1 MLSCILALARQR
13 HSSII
18 ADFVSAIGDVAARL
32 KYNSLVNEG
41 RYSDRIRRLAACIL
55 MNSLSNLVFQW
66 RKFLREDKETTKAGG
81 IGRGR
86 ERGAAP
92 GSGGGGCD
100 GGRRGSRRG
109 EPEPEMAARW
119 LLLLLALLAAHA
131 AALPDFIRIGEYLS
145 QFPPVWKPRPF
156 RPRSMASV
164 KLLSMLGSIIRLKK
178 RWHDL
183 AFRDNIQRWSYVNII
198 SR

>member
-1 MLSCILALARQR
+1 MSYSYNSTCNIPESMIALKAHHYPFPSLPCFPILARQQ

-66 RKFLREDKETTKAGG
+66 RQFLREDKEKTKEW
-81 IGRGR
+81 RR
-86 ERGAAP
+86 ERKEER
-92 GSGGGGCD
+92 GCKQ
-100 GGRRGSRRG
+100 RRRRRQRG

-119 LLLLLALLAAHA
+119 LLLLLALFTAHA

-156 RPRSMASV
+156 RPHSMASV
-164 KLLSMLGSIIRLKK
+164 KLLSMSRSIISTKK
-178 RWHDL
+178 R
-183 AFRDNIQRWSYVNII
+183 
-198 SR
+198 